1 MRILKR
7 ILLGFVLLILALLLF
22 IVGSVFVDSLI
33 GTDRVDTLSNFT
45 IDGPDG
51 TEIRA
56 HLARPSDAGP
66 HPVVIML
73 HDWRG
78 LSEDVNGKADALAQ
92 EGYLVIAP
100 DTYRGSASSW
110 FPRSMYLAM
119 TTPTE
124 RVNTDMDAVYSWLEA
139 QPDVD
144 PDRIAIMGFCYGGG
158 KSLQYGLH
166 NDRIASTI
174 IFYGTLLS
182 DPEILAAI
190 TGPVLGIFG
199 ELDEQIPPQ
208 EVNEFESALNT
219 AGVEN
224 QITIYPERGHGFVK
238 NVASI
243 ATDPQQQAAWDE
255 LIAFLNK
262 HL

>member
-7 ILLGFVLLILALLLF
+7 ILLGVVLLVLALLLF
-22 IVGSVFVDSLI
+22 IVGSVFVDALI
-33 GTDRVDTLSNFT
+33 GADRIDALSNVT

-51 TEIRA
+51 TDIRA

-66 HPVVIML
+66 HPVVIMV

-78 LSEDVNGKADALAQ
+78 LSEDVKGKADALAE
-92 EGYLVIAP
+92 EGYFVIAP
-100 DTYRGSASSW
+100 DTYRGSVSSW
-110 FPRSMYLAM
+110 FPRSLYLAM

-124 RVNTDMDAVYSWLEA
+124 RVNADLDALFAWLA
-139 QPDVD
+139 SQPDVD

-166 NDRIASTI
+166 NNRLASTI
-174 IFYGTLLS
+174 IFYGTLLNDS
-182 DPEILAAI
+182 EQLASIA
-190 TGPVLGIFG
+190 GPVLGIFG
-199 ELDEQIPPQ
+199 ELDEQIPP
-208 EVNEFESALNT
+208 ETVKEFERALNT
-219 AGVEN
+219 ADIEN

-238 NVASI
+238 NAVSI

-255 LIAFLNK
+255 LVAFLNK